1 MVAVNHDQVNQLIA
15 IESHVHYGEPPPP
28 GMLPFV
34 VISRESPVLLS
45 APHGARTF
53 RNTPDEEWHE
63 EDEYT
68 AAMALLLSELCGT
81 SVIATIYRTD
91 DADPNYHG
99 EARSVYKQAVRKIF
113 STHNFRWVIDLHGAS
128 QDTNRMGLNHL
139 VDLGTRRELQSLP
152 GEQLSQLQEILE
164 ARLGKD
170 TVHHN
175 GFPAKENGRS
185 ITAFCHGDLKLHAIQ
200 IEMKPAVRV
209 ARRRVDAT
217 MYGKPLSGGG
227 GPYAA
232 PANQVLGMMQS
243 LTDFIEYLK
252 SVEE

>member
-1 MVAVNHDQVNQLIA
+1 MAAVNTDHVCQLIA

-28 GMLPFV
+28 GMFPFV
-34 VISRESPVLLS
+34 AISRESPVLIS

-68 AAMALLLSELCGT
+68 AAMALLLSELCET

-91 DADPNYHG
+91 NSDPNYHG
-99 EARSVYKQAVRKIF
+99 EAHSIYKQAVRKIV
-113 STHNFRWVIDLHGAS
+113 STQNINWVIDLHGAS
-128 QDTNRMGLNHL
+128 QSTPKMDSHHL
-139 VDLGTRRELQSLP
+139 VDLGTRQELKSLP
-152 GEQLSQLQEILE
+152 SVQLNRLQDILE
-164 ARLGKD
+164 EKFGKD
-170 TVHHN
+170 TIHHN

-185 ITAFCHGDLKLHAIQ
+185 ITAFCHGDLKLHAVQ

-217 MYGKPLSGGG
+217 MYGKPLSEGG

-232 PANQVLGMMQS
+232 PAKQVLGMMQS
-243 LTDFIEYLK
+243 LVDFIEHLK
-252 SVEE
+252 STE